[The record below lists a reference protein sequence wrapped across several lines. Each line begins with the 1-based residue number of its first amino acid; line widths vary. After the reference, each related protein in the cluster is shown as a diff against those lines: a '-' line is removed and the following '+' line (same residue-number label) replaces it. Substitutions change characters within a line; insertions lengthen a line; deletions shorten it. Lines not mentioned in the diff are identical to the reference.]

1 MGVKKTRKK
10 RRDPFALLTEKQ
22 IKAEADRRLYNLM
35 HPEEERIKQREREQ
49 IAGVQGANEAANRML
64 APEPGRIRDAYSK
77 AAQELA
83 GLGRGVGGVVE
94 KGMTTDE
101 ARARAFVESQGGTYT
116 APVSPAAGVDAAYY
130 SGVEVPGSDLIS
142 QGAAAFGTA
151 ESMRGVQV
159 LRGQEDIH
167 GIRQKSEA
175 ELLDLSKQRPELR
188 DKIMQELYNREKD
201 KIQMSVQLRAQN
213 LYELQFGE
221 RVRHDTATEKAA
233 NRRAQISEKNYQL
246 QLEKHQYAV
255 NQAAAEDRQP
265 NAAKSK
271 AYGYI
276 VDADGKP
283 ILDGRGNKIPVAT
296 TGGGAKQTKTNIRMA
311 GTAANSLYKDSRP
324 GPPEFPEG
332 PPTPA
337 KHPMT
342 FAQAQQYLVVTYG
355 IKRAK
360 ARQLLVAVGF
370 KPDGKRKG
378 NSTNRRGGR

>member
-233 NRRAQISEKNYQL
+233 NRRAQISEKNYNL
-246 QLEKHQYAV
+246 QLDKHAWAV
-255 NQAAAEDRQP
+255 SQAEAENRRP
-265 NAAKSK
+265 NSAKSR

-276 VDADGKP
+276 VDADGQP
-283 ILDGRGNKIPVAT
+283 ILDGKGNKIPYAT
-296 TGGGAKQTKTNIRMA
+296 GAGAGSKQNQTNIRMA
-311 GTAANSLYKDSRP
+311 GTAARSLYKDSHA
-324 GPPEFPEG
+324 GPPAFPQG

-342 FAQAQQYLVVTYG
+342 FAQAQQYLVTTYG

-370 KPDGKRKG
+370 KPDGRRGK
-378 NSTNRRGGR
+378 NPNRRGN